1 MHISKKLMG
10 PEVKRHGRVSIL
22 FQEELLSQIHLFED
36 QVTLLNPRIGIAV
49 CFETRDDGSNYI

>member
-36 QVTLLNPRIGIAV
+36 QVTLPRIGIAV

>member
-1 MHISKKLMG
+1 MG

-36 QVTLLNPRIGIAV
+36 QVTLLLPRIGTIAV
-49 CFETRDDGSNYI
+49 CFETRDNGSNYI